1 MYFEQNISGP
11 IFISDAPD
19 VVISSANSDTIHVV
33 ITVDDSSWDMDLCPS
48 VQEDSFKAV
57 IKLKDVLSSVAGKP
71 DFLGEASSIVPKISI
86 NADNG
91 TEPAILMEF
100 QAFYG
105 NADGKIPS
113 ELKRHWLSWREQISI
128 TMRDAREF
136 LTFASGLKLLGWSS
150 GTYSAKAK
158 LFVHGSDPVET
169 TIAEGTLED
178 DCKYFKLDY
187 SSAKLCESAGVDI
200 TRLMAIDCYFVLDGK
215 DSGETNA
222 HLASYPLRL
231 IISGVNDSRLKEF
244 VFCNSLGVEDRVIS
258 FGINARSVKGESR
271 VFTSDGTSHELDN
284 SGIESFQV
292 RSGNISS
299 ARGAALWSDFLKA
312 SGRYLTSGGKVT
324 EIIVEEWDTDITE
337 GELGNVSFKYHLSKT
352 DRGRWFEDSES
363 LGNYDPLEKFGALS
377 VAGPEVA
384 TPPSEDLFFLKTR
397 LDEFPLVELGN
408 DFLFLVQSKSSY
420 SWNSASLKSLKDWL
434 LENINVEALQL
445 WCGPWDNY
453 SEAVSKYALSAG
465 AGKNLYDLIAIL
477 NRVCQNNFNSLT
489 NKILAETSARKTAD
503 SNLQTGIDNVN
514 SLIPSVASTTN
525 QLADKEFVNSSI
537 ASSTATFRGTFET
550 INDLPTSSV
559 KKNDYAFVIAVSN
572 GNPEYQRYK
581 YNGEAW
587 AFEYTLNN
595 SSFTSKQWAAIT
607 SGITTDKVSS
617 YDTHIFNKIN
627 PHGVTKAQ
635 VGLGNVENVALST
648 WKGSTNITTLGVI
661 TTGTWQGTKIANE
674 YLANSSITIG
684 TTKFNL
690 GDAKTA
696 IEGLTSLL
704 FSGASGAL
712 TYNKTDKYYSL
723 ADNLVVNG
731 ILASGTSGTG
741 GGDGYSQVEWADIQ
755 TMTESVSGSLASA
768 YAVKE
773 SYLALNTIV
782 STKADKITLDAVTK
796 KVISLENK
804 YTAVTTDIANHVGN
818 TTVHIT
824 SAERTAWNNKQAAIS
839 DLATIRSNAATAY
852 DWGDHSKAGYIT
864 GITKAMV
871 ETVLTGNITSHTHS
885 YIPLADKGLSN
896 GKVPYYVDFPNYN
909 TLVSLGYNEASTA
922 TEDEYYFKGLCKW
935 AIDNFSNQGY
945 IILIGNA
952 QPNSVGYCSIEL
964 YSNGPKDADT
974 GLPQYCS
981 GTFIS
986 TSFTTTNF
994 GCRNFIWNWIG
1005 FFNGTATT
1013 SSKWVNARTITLTGS
1028 VTGSVSIDGSSNVS
1042 LDTTTNHTHTFASLT
1057 SKPTTLSG
1065 YGITD
1070 ASRIFRYTIPASGNK
1085 GVRITFTAY
1094 EPVKITVSG
1103 SNQNAQLMLVGTG
1116 YGEGGFIRNNFTEV
1130 VPSDGS
1136 YTWCVS
1142 NDYAFSVE
1150 IFSNRLDRDFVT
1162 VESPSPVTFTAIS
1175 ALSTDAAYRHLL
1187 TTANYS
1193 KFALPLT
1200 GGVMNGAIIFHTASG
1215 FPSASN
1221 AMWGDST
1228 GLFFKTAGAFNV
1240 YSNNAW
1246 RHIYHEGNCNNYTTN
1261 WKSNVMVSMGI
1272 SSPYSDV
1279 FDANNPDRWINSN
1292 YGSAG
1297 KDYSNMPDGWE
1308 YGTVLTIGQHS
1319 YRGINGNLNAQF
1331 VWDVQSGA
1339 DANNPGKL
1347 WWRTKNAN
1355 TGWKNWKEIYH
1366 SGNSN
1371 NTSTVWSAK
1380 RLATPGNLICPYTW
1394 EQRNDITG
1402 TLVLSLPYGFNSMMQ
1417 CIELTVYDYSS
1428 VNDGSAGATKFF
1440 VDGYNYSAER
1450 WINPHAFRIG
1460 NKNVRVRLG
1469 YYNNKCCI
1477 LIGETNTTWNYPR
1490 ICVDKVY
1497 GSFSVHANDF
1507 KDEDWSCAILQ
1518 DESQIT
1524 DIATASDTPLYAP
1537 CYTRSGRPYVTD
1549 NDVAAKYL
1557 KLTGG
1562 TITGSI
1568 RKNGPN
1574 ITPFLIYNF
1583 SDAPSGGWARSVLEC
1598 RVDDKNAFRIAP
1610 FGGYTQ
1616 GATNNKI
1623 KYVSL
1628 GFAEYGGL
1636 NLRISDTSLTW
1647 GDDAIY
1653 HAGNANNISTDWT
1666 CKSLVAA
1673 GDIKTSGWCKATNG
1687 LLIEESGVYYTHHSQ
1702 FGEID
1707 IVRGNE
1713 FIWGSQTDTLY
1724 FNYRPSGNKTTT
1736 VAHYV
1741 WNAGSSTTYATHT
1754 MGTLTVLGAIT
1765 ATTTIYAKTGIYT
1778 DGYISAKQASTSS
1791 DRRLKKDFCKID
1803 NALKYVLKTRYTR
1816 FRWKDDNKESIGI
1829 IAQEEQNREYGFLV
1843 QNNEKIGHLTYD
1855 YAASTALLGAAIQ
1868 EEDSKVEKLKKR
1880 VAELEKELSN
1890 LKRKWQH

>member
-741 GGDGYSQVEWADIQ
+741 GGDDYSQVEWADIQ

-804 YTAVTTDIANHVGN
+804 YTAVTTDIANLSVQN
-818 TTVHIT
+818 ATTTVLGLIKIYNK
-824 SAERTAWNNKQAAIS
+824 RTA
-839 DLATIRSNAATAY
+839 
-852 DWGDHSKAGYIT
+852 
-864 GITKAMV
+864 
-871 ETVLTGNITSHTHS
+871 NIT
-885 YIPLADKGLSN
+885 
-896 GKVPYYVDFPNYN
+896 
-909 TLVSLGYNEASTA
+909 AS
-922 TEDEYYFKGLCKW
+922 
-935 AIDNFSNQGY
+935 
-945 IILIGNA
+945 
-952 QPNSVGYCSIEL
+952 
-964 YSNGPKDADT
+964 
-974 GLPQYCS
+974 
-981 GTFIS
+981 
-986 TSFTTTNF
+986 
-994 GCRNFIWNWIG
+994 
-1005 FFNGTATT
+1005 
-1013 SSKWVNARTITLTGS
+1013 
-1028 VTGSVSIDGSSNVS
+1028 
-1042 LDTTTNHTHTFASLT
+1042 
-1057 SKPTTLSG
+1057 
-1065 YGITD
+1065 
-1070 ASRIFRYTIPASGNK
+1070 
-1085 GVRITFTAY
+1085 
-1094 EPVKITVSG
+1094 
-1103 SNQNAQLMLVGTG
+1103 
-1116 YGEGGFIRNNFTEV
+1116 
-1130 VPSDGS
+1130 
-1136 YTWCVS
+1136 
-1142 NDYAFSVE
+1142 
-1150 IFSNRLDRDFVT
+1150 
-1162 VESPSPVTFTAIS
+1162 S
-1175 ALSTDAAYRHLL
+1175 A
-1187 TTANYS
+1187 
-1193 KFALPLT
+1193 
-1200 GGVMNGAIIFHTASG
+1200 
-1215 FPSASN
+1215 
-1221 AMWGDST
+1221 
-1228 GLFFKTAGAFNV
+1228 
-1240 YSNNAW
+1240 
-1246 RHIYHEGNCNNYTTN
+1246 
-1261 WKSNVMVSMGI
+1261 
-1272 SSPYSDV
+1272 
-1279 FDANNPDRWINSN
+1279 
-1292 YGSAG
+1292 
-1297 KDYSNMPDGWE
+1297 
-1308 YGTVLTIGQHS
+1308 
-1319 YRGINGNLNAQF
+1319 GINGLNCG
-1331 VWDVQSGA
+1331 VELGA
-1339 DANNPGKL
+1339 
-1347 WWRTKNAN
+1347 
-1355 TGWKNWKEIYH
+1355 
-1366 SGNSN
+1366 
-1371 NTSTVWSAK
+1371 
-1380 RLATPGNLICPYTW
+1380 
-1394 EQRNDITG
+1394 
-1402 TLVLSLPYGFNSMMQ
+1402 
-1417 CIELTVYDYSS
+1417 
-1428 VNDGSAGATKFF
+1428 
-1440 VDGYNYSAER
+1440 
-1450 WINPHAFRIG
+1450 G
-1460 NKNVRVRLG
+1460 NKAFVNVPIEGL
-1469 YYNNKCCI
+1469 
-1477 LIGETNTTWNYPR
+1477 TNT
-1490 ICVDKVY
+1490 
-1497 GSFSVHANDF
+1497 
-1507 KDEDWSCAILQ
+1507 
-1518 DESQIT
+1518 QINE
-1524 DIATASDTPLYAP
+1524 I
-1537 CYTRSGRPYVTD
+1537 
-1549 NDVAAKYL
+1549 
-1557 KLTGG
+1557 
-1562 TITGSI
+1562 ITE
-1568 RKNGPN
+1568 
-1574 ITPFLIYNF
+1574 
-1583 SDAPSGGWARSVLEC
+1583 V
-1598 RVDDKNAFRIAP
+1598 
-1610 FGGYTQ
+1610 FG
-1616 GATNNKI
+1616 A
-1623 KYVSL
+1623 
-1628 GFAEYGGL
+1628 
-1636 NLRISDTSLTW
+1636 
-1647 GDDAIY
+1647 
-1653 HAGNANNISTDWT
+1653 
-1666 CKSLVAA
+1666 
-1673 GDIKTSGWCKATNG
+1673 
-1687 LLIEESGVYYTHHSQ
+1687 
-1702 FGEID
+1702 
-1707 IVRGNE
+1707 
-1713 FIWGSQTDTLY
+1713 
-1724 FNYRPSGNKTTT
+1724 
-1736 VAHYV
+1736 
-1741 WNAGSSTTYATHT
+1741 
-1754 MGTLTVLGAIT
+1754 
-1765 ATTTIYAKTGIYT
+1765 
-1778 DGYISAKQASTSS
+1778 
-1791 DRRLKKDFCKID
+1791 
-1803 NALKYVLKTRYTR
+1803 
-1816 FRWKDDNKESIGI
+1816 
-1829 IAQEEQNREYGFLV
+1829 
-1843 QNNEKIGHLTYD
+1843 
-1855 YAASTALLGAAIQ
+1855 
-1868 EEDSKVEKLKKR
+1868 
-1880 VAELEKELSN
+1880 
-1890 LKRKWQH
+1890 

>member
-33 ITVDDSSWDMDLCPS
+33 ITVDGSSWDMDLCPS

-71 DFLGEASSIVPKISI
+71 DFLGEASSVAPKISI

-113 ELKRHWLSWREQISI
+113 ELKRHWLSWREQISV

-158 LFVHGSDPVET
+158 LFVHGSDPIET

-215 DSGETNA
+215 DSGGTNA

-231 IISGVNDSRLKEF
+231 IISGANDSRLKEF
-244 VFCNSLGVEDRVIS
+244 IFCNSLGVEDRVIS

-284 SGIESFQV
+284 SGIEYFQV

-397 LDEFPLVELGN
+397 LDEFPLVELGD

-434 LENINVEALQL
+434 LENISVEALQL

-477 NRVCQNNFNSLT
+477 NRDCRNNFSSLT

-537 ASSTATFRGTFET
+537 ANSTATFRGTFET
-550 INDLPTSSV
+550 INDLPTSNV

-595 SSFTSKQWAAIT
+595 SSFTSKQWAAII

-617 YDTHIFNKIN
+617 YDTHIFNKSN

-635 VGLGNVENVALST
+635 VGLENVENVALST

-661 TTGTWQGTKIANE
+661 TTGTWHGTKIANE

-755 TMTESVSGSLASA
+755 KMTGSVSGSLASA

-773 SYLALNTIV
+773 SYSALNTIV
-782 STKADKITLDAVTK
+782 SKKADKITLDAVTK

-804 YTAVTTDIANHVGN
+804 YAAVTTDIANHIGN

-852 DWGDHSKAGYIT
+852 GWGDHSKAGYIT

-871 ETVLTGNITSHTHS
+871 EGVLTGNITSHTHS
-885 YIPLADKGLSN
+885 YLPLSGGTMTNTNVVTNLNADLLDGYHKEDFLRKTSKPTSVISLNDVVANGIDFTSWDYATSANINNQPGGDGVSSAANVVSFGTDYPFQIYSDYNDTNKLFYRSFYSRTGWKAWRQFAFLDSN
-896 GKVPYYVDFPNYN
+896 V
-909 TLVSLGYNEASTA
+909 ASA
-922 TEDEYYFKGLCKW
+922 SKW
-935 AIDNFSNQGY
+935 A
-945 IILIGNA
+945 
-952 QPNSVGYCSIEL
+952 
-964 YSNGPKDADT
+964 
-974 GLPQYCS
+974 
-981 GTFIS
+981 
-986 TSFTTTNF
+986 
-994 GCRNFIWNWIG
+994 
-1005 FFNGTATT
+1005 
-1013 SSKWVNARTITLTGS
+1013 NARTITLTGS
-1028 VTGSVSIDGSSNVS
+1028 VTGSVSIDGSANVS

-1057 SKPTTLSG
+1057 LKPTTLAG

-1085 GVRITFTAY
+1085 GVRITFTHE
-1094 EPVKITVSG
+1094 EPVKITVCG
-1103 SNQNAQLMLVGTG
+1103 ANGGAQLVLVGTG
-1116 YGEGGFIRNNFTEV
+1116 YGAGGFLRNNFTELV
-1130 VPSDGS
+1130 QSTS
-1136 YTWCVS
+1136 YYTWCLA
-1142 NDYAFSVE
+1142 DEACSVE
-1150 IFSNRLDRDFVT
+1150 IFSVRTTPDYVT

-1175 ALSTDAAYRHLL
+1175 ALSTDAVSRHLL
-1187 TTANYS
+1187 TSTNYS
-1193 KFALPLT
+1193 SYALPLT

-1228 GLFFKTAGAFNV
+1228 GLFLKTSGAFNV

-1355 TGWKNWKEIYH
+1355 TGWKNWQELLHTGNYSNYALPLIGGAL
-1366 SGNSN
+1366 SGGLLINATTPSIGELTADNSTPDTSWNRHENVNLLLRAN
-1371 NTSTVWSAK
+1371 NNAMT
-1380 RLATPGNLICPYTW
+1380 
-1394 EQRNDITG
+1394 
-1402 TLVLSLPYGFNSMMQ
+1402 LSLGGQEDERKGIIQVGHSASTYAKILGDLYLNKFGGN
-1417 CIELTVYDYSS
+1417 VY
-1428 VNDGSAGATKFF
+1428 
-1440 VDGYNYSAER
+1440 
-1450 WINPHAFRIG
+1450 
-1460 NKNVRVRLG
+1460 
-1469 YYNNKCCI
+1469 
-1477 LIGETNTTWNYPR
+1477 IGE
-1490 ICVDKVY
+1490 
-1497 GSFSVHANDF
+1497 
-1507 KDEDWSCAILQ
+1507 
-1518 DESQIT
+1518 
-1524 DIATASDTPLYAP
+1524 
-1537 CYTRSGRPYVTD
+1537 
-1549 NDVAAKYL
+1549 
-1557 KLTGG
+1557 
-1562 TITGSI
+1562 
-1568 RKNGPN
+1568 
-1574 ITPFLIYNF
+1574 
-1583 SDAPSGGWARSVLEC
+1583 
-1598 RVDDKNAFRIAP
+1598 
-1610 FGGYTQ
+1610 
-1616 GATNNKI
+1616 
-1623 KYVSL
+1623 
-1628 GFAEYGGL
+1628 
-1636 NLRISDTSLTW
+1636 NL
-1647 GDDAIY
+1647 AY
-1653 HAGNANNISTDWT
+1653 HAGNCNLPTIPWT
-1666 CKSLVAA
+1666 CSSLVSTNDVTAKTGLYGRYLEFSNITSSA
-1673 GDIKTSGWCKATNG
+1673 GHGGFIDFHFNGNTADYTSRIIEDASGQITIKAGVLNIGTSAKGFLYMLRPSANYIWANTAG
-1687 LLIEESGVYYTHHSQ
+1687 
-1702 FGEID
+1702 GEICIGTAD
-1707 IVRGNE
+1707 GGETSALNSGITIIGKRVYIGGTNS
-1713 FIWGSQTDTLY
+1713 GS
-1724 FNYRPSGNKTTT
+1724 
-1736 VAHYV
+1736 
-1741 WNAGSSTTYATHT
+1741 NA
-1754 MGTLTVLGAIT
+1754 LNVKGAIH
-1765 ATTTIYAKTGIYT
+1765 ATIGIYT

-1803 NALKYVLKTRYTR
+1803 NALKYVLRTHYTR

>member
-71 DFLGEASSIVPKISI
+71 DFLGEASSVVPKISI

-215 DSGETNA
+215 DSGGTNA

-231 IISGVNDSRLKEF
+231 IISGANDSRLKEF
-244 VFCNSLGVEDRVIS
+244 IFCNSLGVEDRVIS

-271 VFTSDGTSHELDN
+271 VFTSDGTSHEIDN

-337 GELGNVSFKYHLSKT
+337 GELGNVSFKYHLSRT

-397 LDEFPLVELGN
+397 LDEFPLVELGD

-434 LENINVEALQL
+434 LENISVEALQL

-503 SNLQTGIDNVN
+503 SNLQTGINNVN

-617 YDTHIFNKIN
+617 YDTHIFNNGN

-635 VGLGNVENVALST
+635 VGLGSVENVALST

-661 TTGTWQGTKIANE
+661 TTGTWQGTKIANA

-741 GGDGYSQVEWADIQ
+741 GADGYSQVEWADIQ
-755 TMTESVSGSLASA
+755 KMTGSVSGSLASA

-773 SYLALNTIV
+773 SYSALNTIV
-782 STKADKITLDAVTK
+782 SKKADKITLDAVTK

-804 YTAVTTDIANHVGN
+804 YTAVTTDIANHIGN

-852 DWGDHSKAGYIT
+852 DWGDHSKAGYVT
-864 GITKAMV
+864 DNDVAAKY
-871 ETVLTGNITSHTHS
+871 LK
-885 YIPLADKGLSN
+885 LAGGTISGWLIIN
-896 GKVPYYVDFPNYN
+896 
-909 TLVSLGYNEASTA
+909 AST
-922 TEDEYYFKGLCKW
+922 LP
-935 AIDNFSNQGY
+935 IS
-945 IILIGNA
+945 
-952 QPNSVGYCSIEL
+952 EL
-964 YSNGPKDADT
+964 
-974 GLPQYCS
+974 
-981 GTFIS
+981 
-986 TSFTTTNF
+986 TT
-994 GCRNFIWNWIG
+994 
-1005 FFNGTATT
+1005 
-1013 SSKWVNARTITLTGS
+1013 
-1028 VTGSVSIDGSSNVS
+1028 
-1042 LDTTTNHTHTFASLT
+1042 
-1057 SKPTTLSG
+1057 
-1065 YGITD
+1065 YGIT
-1070 ASRIFRYTIPASGNK
+1070 
-1085 GVRITFTAY
+1085 
-1094 EPVKITVSG
+1094 
-1103 SNQNAQLMLVGTG
+1103 SNNTWNSAQNVNLLL
-1116 YGEGGFIRNNFTEV
+1116 R
-1130 VPSDGS
+1130 
-1136 YTWCVS
+1136 
-1142 NDYAFSVE
+1142 
-1150 IFSNRLDRDFVT
+1150 
-1162 VESPSPVTFTAIS
+1162 S
-1175 ALSTDAAYRHLL
+1175 A
-1187 TTANYS
+1187 N
-1193 KFALPLT
+1193 
-1200 GGVMNGAIIFHTASG
+1200 
-1215 FPSASN
+1215 N
-1221 AMWGDST
+1221 AMTISLGGQENERKGIIQVGHSAQSYAKVLGDLYLNKF
-1228 GLFFKTAGAFNV
+1228 GGNV
-1240 YSNNAW
+1240 YIGENIAYHAGNANK
-1246 RHIYHEGNCNNYTTN
+1246 RDVN
-1261 WKSNVMVSMGI
+1261 WSCSTMSSMAIG
-1272 SSPYSDV
+1272 SPYSDV

-1292 YGSAG
+1292 YGSAN
-1297 KDYSNMPDGWE
+1297 KDYSNMPSGWE
-1308 YGTVLTIGQHS
+1308 YGTVLTIGQQN
-1319 YRGINGNLNAQF
+1319 YRGINGVLNAQF
-1331 VWDVQSGA
+1331 VWDVQSGK
-1339 DANNPGKL
+1339 DANHPGRL
-1347 WWRTKNAN
+1347 WWRTKNEN
-1355 TGWKNWKEIYH
+1355 TGWKNWQELLHTGNFIDGVNYISPKTTLKGYGIEDWVIKYTEASPETLQTAGIYRVSTTGVIGEGYNFPYGQVLVLRGGPGSDTITQIAAPYNKSNLYFRSGTLSNFTDASH
-1366 SGNSN
+1366 PWRTIFNSGNCNLPTVPWTCSSLTATN
-1371 NTSTVWSAK
+1371 DVTAKAGLYGQYLEFTSIGSSAGHGGFIDFHFNGNTADYTSRIIEDASGQITIKAGVLNIGTSAK
-1380 RLATPGNLICPYTW
+1380 GFLYMLRPSSNYIWANTAGGEIC
-1394 EQRNDITG
+1394 IG
-1402 TLVLSLPYGFNSMMQ
+1402 TA
-1417 CIELTVYDYSS
+1417 
-1428 VNDGSAGATKFF
+1428 DG
-1440 VDGYNYSAER
+1440 
-1450 WINPHAFRIG
+1450 
-1460 NKNVRVRLG
+1460 
-1469 YYNNKCCI
+1469 
-1477 LIGETNTTWNYPR
+1477 GETSALNSGITIIGKR
-1490 ICVDKVY
+1490 VY
-1497 GSFSVHANDF
+1497 
-1507 KDEDWSCAILQ
+1507 I
-1518 DESQIT
+1518 
-1524 DIATASDTPLYAP
+1524 
-1537 CYTRSGRPYVTD
+1537 
-1549 NDVAAKYL
+1549 
-1557 KLTGG
+1557 GG
-1562 TITGSI
+1562 TNSGS
-1568 RKNGPN
+1568 
-1574 ITPFLIYNF
+1574 
-1583 SDAPSGGWARSVLEC
+1583 
-1598 RVDDKNAFRIAP
+1598 NA
-1610 FGGYTQ
+1610 
-1616 GATNNKI
+1616 
-1623 KYVSL
+1623 
-1628 GFAEYGGL
+1628 L
-1636 NLRISDTSLTW
+1636 NV
-1647 GDDAIY
+1647 
-1653 HAGNANNISTDWT
+1653 
-1666 CKSLVAA
+1666 K
-1673 GDIKTSGWCKATNG
+1673 
-1687 LLIEESGVYYTHHSQ
+1687 
-1702 FGEID
+1702 
-1707 IVRGNE
+1707 
-1713 FIWGSQTDTLY
+1713 
-1724 FNYRPSGNKTTT
+1724 
-1736 VAHYV
+1736 
-1741 WNAGSSTTYATHT
+1741 
-1754 MGTLTVLGAIT
+1754 GAIH
-1765 ATTTIYAKTGIYT
+1765 ATTGLYT

-1803 NALKYVLKTRYTR
+1803 NALKYVLKTHYTR